1 MAMNDDNASDHSG
14 RAQGSFWMSRF
25 GMVLLVF
32 LVIGGL
38 FLVYEHRM
46 HLLNGDLFPIL
57 LLLVCIG
64 MHLFMH
70 RGHGG
75 HGGGSSDGGGQS

>member
-1 MAMNDDNASDHSG
+1 MNDDNASDQPG
-14 RAQGSFWMSRF
+14 RAQGSFCMSRF
-25 GMVLLVF
+25 GMVLLAF

-38 FLVYEHRM
+38 LLVYEHRM
-46 HLLNGDLFPIL
+46 HLLNRDLLPTL

-64 MHLFMH
+64 MHFFMH

-75 HGGGSSDGGGQS
+75 HGGDGSDGGGRS

>member
-1 MAMNDDNASDHSG
+1 MNDDNAPDQSS
-14 RAQGSFWMSRF
+14 RAQGSFWRSRF
-25 GMVLLVF
+25 GAVLLAF

-38 FLVYEHRM
+38 LMAYEHRV
-46 HLLNGDLFPIL
+46 HLFSGNLFPIL

-64 MHLFMH
+64 MHFFMH

-75 HGGGSSDGGGQS
+75 HGGGDGSNGGGRS

>member
-1 MAMNDDNASDHSG
+1 MNDDNASNRTN
-14 RAQGSFWMSRF
+14 RARGPFWKSRF
-25 GMVLLVF
+25 GTALIVF

-38 FLVYEHRM
+38 LMAYEHRV
-46 HLLNGDLFPIL
+46 HLLGGNLLPIL

-64 MHLFMH
+64 MHFFMH

-75 HGGGSSDGGGQS
+75 HGGGNSDGGSRS

>member
-1 MAMNDDNASDHSG
+1 MNDDNAPVQSN
-14 RAQGSFWMSRF
+14 RVQGSFWRSRF
-25 GMVLLVF
+25 GAVLLAF

-38 FLVYEHRM
+38 LMAYEHRV
-46 HLLNGDLFPIL
+46 HLFSGNLFPTL

-64 MHLFMH
+64 MHFFMH

-75 HGGGSSDGGGQS
+75 HGGGGSAKDGDRS